1 MQEEFRRNEA
11 IDKMTDNL
19 KVLRNKLDLTQDELA
34 GKIGI
39 SRQTLVNIENRN
51 RVMSWN
57 TFVALI
63 TVFRAERRTSDLL
76 DHFGIYTS
84 KLEDYLTSSEVAT
97 AE

>member
-11 IDKMTDNL
+11 VDKMTDNL

-39 SRQTLVNIENRN
+39 SRQTLVNIENRK

-63 TVFRAERRTSDLL
+63 TVFRAERSTSDLL

-84 KLEDYLTSSEVAT
+84 KLEDYLTSSEITT